1 VNPVDNIKIKISK
14 HLNSHSILDI
24 LLTIKCYLTNN
35 EENPWYIFQGKK
47 TDSIILEIKQSLD
60 YSNHKNI
67 KDSILAMVTIKP
79 IELILIPKNRKIS
92 LIEYIN
98 DLIEE
103 YSENK
108 IIIIDSVRTNPFS
121 EDILFNYIKKNNFN
135 EEVVNIYNKRSE
147 SIQKILNFACLDHQ
161 HFKTSLEKS
170 REIKILDYW
179 KNIWGIGTSYNKDY
193 SVIDNL
199 IL

>member
-1 VNPVDNIKIKISK
+1 
-14 HLNSHSILDI
+14 
-24 LLTIKCYLTNN
+24 
-35 EENPWYIFQGKK
+35 
-47 TDSIILEIKQSLD
+47 
-60 YSNHKNI
+60 
-67 KDSILAMVTIKP
+67 M
-79 IELILIPKNRKIS
+79 ILIPKNRKIS

-121 EDILFNYIKKNNFN
+121 EDILFDYIKKNNFN
-135 EEVVNIYNKRSE
+135 EEIVNIYNKRSE
-147 SIQKILNFACLDHQ
+147 SIQKILNFASLDHQ

-179 KNIWGIGTSYNKDY
+179 KNIWGFGTSYNEDY

>member
-1 VNPVDNIKIKISK
+1 MNPTDNIKNKISK
-14 HLNSHSILDI
+14 HIKSHSILDI
-24 LLTIKCYLTNN
+24 LISIKCYLTNN
-35 EENPWYIFQGKK
+35 EENPWYVFQGTKK
-47 TDSIILEIKQSLD
+47 DSIILEIKQSLD
-60 YSNHKNI
+60 YNNHKNI
-67 KDSILAMVTIKP
+67 NDSILAMVSIKP

-92 LIEYIN
+92 LIEYID

-108 IIIIDSVRTNPFS
+108 IIIIDSARTNPFS
-121 EDILFNYIKKNNFN
+121 EDILFNYLKTNNFDD
-135 EEVVNIYNKRSE
+135 VIINIYNKRSE
-147 SIQKILNFACLDHQ
+147 SKHKILKFASLDHQ

-179 KNIWGIGTSYNKDY
+179 KNIWGLGISYNKDN

>member
-1 VNPVDNIKIKISK
+1 
-14 HLNSHSILDI
+14 LDI

-35 EENPWYIFQGKK
+35 EENPWYIFQGTKK
-47 TDSIILEIKQSLD
+47 DSIILEIKQSLD
-60 YSNHKNI
+60 YNNHKNI
-67 KDSILAMVTIKP
+67 NDSILTMVSIKP
-79 IELILIPKNRKIS
+79 IELILIPKNRKIP
-92 LIEYIN
+92 LIEYID
-98 DLIEE
+98 DLIEQ

-108 IIIIDSVRTNPFS
+108 IIIIDSARTNPFS
-121 EDILFNYIKKNNFN
+121 EDILFDYIKKYNFN
-135 EEVVNIYNKRSE
+135 EEIVDIYIKRSE
-147 SIQKILNFACLDHQ
+147 SIQKILNFASLDHQ

>member
-1 VNPVDNIKIKISK
+1 VNPTDNIKNKISK
-14 HLNSHSILDI
+14 HIKSHSILDI
-24 LLTIKCYLTNN
+24 LISIKCYLTNN
-35 EENPWYIFQGKK
+35 EENPWYVFQGTKK
-47 TDSIILEIKQSLD
+47 DSIILEIKQSLD
-60 YSNHKNI
+60 YNNHKNI
-67 KDSILAMVTIKP
+67 NDSILAMVSIKP

-92 LIEYIN
+92 LIEYID

-103 YSENK
+103 YSGNK
-108 IIIIDSVRTNPFS
+108 IIIIDSARTNPFS
-121 EDILFNYIKKNNFN
+121 EDILFNYLKTNNFDD
-135 EEVVNIYNKRSE
+135 VIINIYNKRSE
-147 SIQKILNFACLDHQ
+147 SKHKILKFASLDHQ

-179 KNIWGIGTSYNKDY
+179 KNIWGLGISYNKDN

>member
-14 HLNSHSILDI
+14 HLKSHSILDI

-35 EENPWYIFQGKK
+35 EENPWYIFQGTKR
-47 TDSIILEIKQSLD
+47 DSIILEIKQSLD
-60 YSNHKNI
+60 YNNHKNI
-67 KDSILAMVTIKP
+67 NDSILAMVSIKP

-92 LIEYIN
+92 LLEYID

-108 IIIIDSVRTNPFS
+108 IIIIDSARTNPFS

-135 EEVVNIYNKRSE
+135 EEIVNIYNKRSE
-147 SIQKILNFACLDHQ
+147 SIQKILNFASLDHQ

-179 KNIWGIGTSYNKDY
+179 KNIWGIGTSYNKNY
-193 SVIDNL
+193 SIIDNL
-199 IL
+199 ML

>member
-1 VNPVDNIKIKISK
+1 MNPTDNIKNKISK
-14 HLNSHSILDI
+14 HIKSHSILDI
-24 LLTIKCYLTNN
+24 LISIKCYLTNN
-35 EENPWYIFQGKK
+35 EENPWYVFQGTKK
-47 TDSIILEIKQSLD
+47 DSIILEIKQSLD
-60 YSNHKNI
+60 YNNHKNI
-67 KDSILAMVTIKP
+67 NDSILAMVSIKP

-92 LIEYIN
+92 LIEYID

-103 YSENK
+103 YSGNK
-108 IIIIDSVRTNPFS
+108 IIIIDSARTNPFS
-121 EDILFNYIKKNNFN
+121 EDILFNYLKTNNFDD
-135 EEVVNIYNKRSE
+135 VIINIYNKRSE
-147 SIQKILNFACLDHQ
+147 SKHKILKFASLDHQ

-179 KNIWGIGTSYNKDY
+179 KNIWGLGISYNKDN